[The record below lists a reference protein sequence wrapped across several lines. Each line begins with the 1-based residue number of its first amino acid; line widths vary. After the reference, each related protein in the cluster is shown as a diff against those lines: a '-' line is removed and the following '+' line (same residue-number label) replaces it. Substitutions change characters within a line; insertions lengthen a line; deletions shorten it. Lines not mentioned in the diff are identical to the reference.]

1 MTLYENDVEM
11 FSMLQDEMEEF
22 KQASKNDADFKA
34 YLTEVGAKEAL
45 YLATSLHRQVA
56 DQIKAYNDPNAVLNE
71 GVQKWLNGAVY
82 LCSNVKKRRQ
92 ELRRVVV
99 HVYGQEA
106 VDEINERVLDESEDL
121 A

>member
-1 MTLYENDVEM
+1 MTLYENEVEM

-22 KQASKNDADFKA
+22 KQASKSDADFKA

-45 YLATSLHRQVA
+45 YLATTLRQQVA
-56 DQIKAYNDPNAVLNE
+56 DQIKAYNDPNTVLNE
-71 GVQKWLNGAVY
+71 GTQKWLNGAVY

-92 ELRRVVV
+92 ELRRVVA
-99 HVYGQEA
+99 HVYGQEV